1 MNAFVSAFCRD
12 VSCAT
17 AAAVITI
24 IVGLAFVQSTDVA
37 PRMQHIVAAKTA
49 PAANQ
54 A

>member
-1 MNAFVSAFCRD
+1 MNAFVSAFYRD

-37 PRMQHIVAAKTA
+37 PRMQHIVQVGTA
-49 PAANQ
+49 PEAHQ